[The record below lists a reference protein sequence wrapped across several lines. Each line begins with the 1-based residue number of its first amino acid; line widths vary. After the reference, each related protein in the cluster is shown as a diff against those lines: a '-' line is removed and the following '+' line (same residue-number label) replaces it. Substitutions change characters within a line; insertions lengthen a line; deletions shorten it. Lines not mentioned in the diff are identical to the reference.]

1 LKYVKIETENDSLFC
16 PISGELIFNE
26 SEMNENARS
35 LLGYWVG
42 EVIDTPTIKDKK
54 LQKAWD
60 DLVIKCGA
68 NGVETEDLQKML
80 HDHEHQNAVVFEI
93 FKTGWDGGYL
103 WFVLDLGI
111 LPSLK

>member
-1 LKYVKIETENDSLFC
+1 MGD
-16 PISGELIFNE
+16 
-26 SEMNENARS
+26 
-35 LLGYWVG
+35 
-42 EVIDTPTIKDKK
+42 
-54 LQKAWD
+54 
-60 DLVIKCGA
+60 